1 MFFRHRDQ
9 GGCKFQRVLSCVLA
23 DCNFLMTYN
32 GHHEKI
38 YFSIPVN
45 AFQIPLTNCFEKLSG
60 SQVKSKLH
68 LLSCLN
74 EIFISRTLPK

>member
-1 MFFRHRDQ
+1 
-9 GGCKFQRVLSCVLA
+9 
-23 DCNFLMTYN
+23 MTYN